1 MDDRVDED
9 DDDAEEEVASDGC
22 HEPGSRALPLGGGVG
37 SVMTLVLWGVDCGGL
52 REKKK
57 PGGALT
63 AMCWLTGRRP
73 LKVEATAISSKSE
86 QRAAE
91 PFL

>member
-22 HEPGSRALPLGGGVG
+22 HEGSRWLPLGGGVG
-37 SVMTLVLWGVDCGGL
+37 SVMTLVLWVDCMDCGGLRL

-57 PGGALT
+57 PGGL
-63 AMCWLTGRRP
+63 G
-73 LKVEATAISSKSE
+73 
-86 QRAAE
+86 RAA
-91 PFL
+91 